1 MRLKDQSRICK
12 HIRMAA
18 AATTNPSDLY
28 QILFHFP
35 IICHHSHRNSLFSS
49 KILGF
54 FFSSFS
60 WKAQREEDREGWL
73 LFWCPYV
80 FPHSLSLSPAF
91 PLWSTGVI
99 ITLSVED
106 LTTGQLGHRLGE
118 APISMRVCYFFPQF
132 IALPFILPDSPTDI
146 RGLLE

>member
-1 MRLKDQSRICK
+1 MLICANTSEWLPQLQQTPVIC
-12 HIRMAA
+12 IRCRSA
-18 AATTNPSDLY
+18 
-28 QILFHFP
+28 
-35 IICHHSHRNSLFSS
+35 FSS
-49 KILGF
+49 VVITASVIPFLSTKIFPLDGRHKEKRTEHGGF
-54 FFSSFS
+54 CFGTSVSS
-60 WKAQREEDREGWL
+60 
-73 LFWCPYV
+73 PN
-80 FPHSLSLSPAF
+80 LSLPL
-91 PLWSTGVI
+91 PLWCSGVI